1 MLKKRNNKHWFKD
14 TLIFGKVLLNN
25 TQLKT
30 QAKIQKLNLLV
41 KKGFKERKLGL
52 FVYLFTSKKKNKR
65 NKI

>member
-52 FVYLFTSKKKNKR
+52 FVYLFTSKKKN
-65 NKI
+65 

>member
-52 FVYLFTSKKKNKR
+52 FVYLFTSKKKK
-65 NKI
+65 